1 MSFLCKQGVLNMKKG
16 KDLLLDGIKALGVG
30 ILTAAVL
37 GILLFL
43 GGFLFGGF
51 QVSQGL
57 EIAKDGLLLV
67 AALGMFM
74 IAGMLMV
81 KGKNPEKFE
90 EKDSWR
96 KQFRVMG
103 YKSVFGMICV
113 AVLAA
118 AAAVDYLMIL
128 MK

>member
-1 MSFLCKQGVLNMKKG
+1 MKKG
-16 KDLLLDGIKALGVG
+16 KDLFLDGIKALGIG

-81 KGKNPEKFE
+81 
-90 EKDSWR
+90 
-96 KQFRVMG
+96 
-103 YKSVFGMICV
+103 
-113 AVLAA
+113 
-118 AAAVDYLMIL
+118 
-128 MK
+128 

>member
-1 MSFLCKQGVLNMKKG
+1 MKKG

-67 AALGMFM
+67 AALVVWRMF
-74 IAGMLMV
+74 
-81 KGKNPEKFE
+81 
-90 EKDSWR
+90 
-96 KQFRVMG
+96 
-103 YKSVFGMICV
+103 FGRRRYRYGRSMPRRRRRNS
-113 AVLAA
+113 
-118 AAAVDYLMIL
+118 YRGRRH
-128 MK
+128 

>member
-1 MSFLCKQGVLNMKKG
+1 MKKG

>member
-1 MSFLCKQGVLNMKKG
+1 MKKG

-57 EIAKDGLLLV
+57 EIDKDGLLLV
-67 AALGMFM
+67 AAL
-74 IAGMLMV
+74 GMLMV

>member
-1 MSFLCKQGVLNMKKG
+1 MKKG
-16 KDLLLDGIKALGVG
+16 KDLLLDGVQSAGSWNPDG
-30 ILTAAVL
+30 GCPWDFAVSGRIYL
-37 GILLFL
+37 
-43 GGFLFGGF
+43 GGF

>member
-1 MSFLCKQGVLNMKKG
+1 MKARGSEHEERKRPASG
-16 KDLLLDGIKALGVG
+16 WDQSAGSWNPDGSCPWD
-30 ILTAAVL
+30 
-37 GILLFL
+37 LLFL